1 MTDLCRLTKN
11 ADQEYECGGCKSVG
25 SMFSK
30 QREDQWIGQKLHHNF
45 SELNKCANEG
55 CATCRVFQR
64 ALWLRQI
71 TKQQAD
77 RLAKS
82 SESDAIWTYLPPK
95 KDQRY
100 NKSRGS
106 VLIKIRIG
114 DHDTGRN
121 IAWVSCTKAQCPTP
135 VNLYSG
141 HENPAVTEE
150 VRRWLAK
157 CHDEDHGH
165 TMCKNL
171 RWNDRNPINLVYI
184 GCDAHQLRLVDTSH
198 RTQLAR
204 YAALSYTW
212 GTELG
217 KDDNEKRIIKSH
229 ATKEDRKSEKGE
241 IKPGNIDQRRDG
253 FPISDLPAT
262 IQDVI
267 KLTKSLDIDY
277 IWIDATCIPP
287 GANWDD
293 EAMRMHE
300 IYGNAHVTLA
310 VCSSD
315 KTTDGFLSSREA
327 WRHKR
332 SVCRLSYSGHWLAN
346 IDMPLNEVRLQ
357 SPLAERAWTIQEE
370 RLSPRII
377 YVSGQRLYWSCNHSQ
392 QTEIGITHTS
402 QRLEGIDG
410 FGWMRHPQEF
420 LTSRWESK
428 VADMHQQWLEVV
440 QAYVKRRLYLADDR
454 FKAIAGLAVQYVQLF
469 TEDEKVRREEYLAGL
484 WRQTFPQDL
493 SWSVEYPKSP
503 SSSLWSMA
511 PTWSWVSLPLCSDIV
526 TQHEF
531 KRLSRE
537 VFQLLDVQS
546 SEEPQIGKD
555 LSYEPLEVA
564 KRGAL
569 VKSVKVRGFM
579 RKLLQEKSNRVPWKQ
594 IQTGCRNEFVFAEY
608 VSKFIHAQNLETGQI
623 VAYEPHKHEVVGQLD
638 YLFSEKGL
646 GPWHTLS
653 DVDLRNI
660 YCLQIGRSSMLL
672 LMKNGK
678 TEVKNV
684 NYDTENREWLDTYRR
699 VGICNTVRELF
710 FALATLTTLVLV

>member
-1 MTDLCRLTKN
+1 MEDLCRLTKN
-11 ADQEYECGGCKSVG
+11 ADHEYECNGCKSIG

-30 QREDQWIGQKLHHNF
+30 QTEEKWIRRKLHHNF
-45 SELNKCANEG
+45 SELNRCVNEG

-82 SESDAIWTYLPPK
+82 SELDAIWTYLPPRN
-95 KDQRY
+95 DQRY
-100 NKSRGS
+100 NKPRGE
-106 VLIKIRIG
+106 VLIQIRIG
-114 DHDTGRN
+114 DDDRGRN
-121 IAWVSCTKAQCPTP
+121 IAWVSCTKAQRPPP
-135 VNLYSG
+135 VNLYSK

-150 VRRWLAK
+150 VRQWLAK

-171 RWNDRNPINLVYI
+171 GWNDRNPINLVYI
-184 GCDAHQLRLVDTSH
+184 GRNPHRLILVDTS
-198 RTQLAR
+198 RMTRLVR
-204 YAALSYTW
+204 YAALSYSW

-217 KDDNEKRIIKSH
+217 KDDKEKRIIKSH
-229 ATKEDRKSEKGE
+229 TTKEDRKNEKGE
-241 IKPGNIDQRRDG
+241 IEPGNIHRRRDG

-267 KLTKSLDIDY
+267 KLTKSLGIDY

-300 IYGNAHVTLA
+300 VYGNAYVTLA

-327 WRHKR
+327 WRYKR
-332 SVCRLSYSGHWLAN
+332 NVCRLSYSGHWLAN

-392 QTEIGITHTS
+392 QTEMGFTHTLE
-402 QRLEGIDG
+402 RLEGIDS
-410 FGWMRHPQEF
+410 FDWMRHPQKF
-420 LTSRWESK
+420 LASRWESK
-428 VADMHQQWLEVV
+428 VPDMHQQWLEVV
-440 QAYVKRRLYLADDR
+440 QAYVKRRLYFTGDR

-484 WRQTFPQDL
+484 WRQTFPQGL
-493 SWSVEYPKSP
+493 SWSVEHPKSP
-503 SSSLWSMA
+503 SSNLWSVA

-526 TQHEF
+526 TRHKFEC
-531 KRLSRE
+531 LSGE
-537 VFQLLDVQS
+537 EGFQLLDVQ
-546 SEEPQIGKD
+546 EPQIGKD
-555 LSYEPLEVA
+555 LSNEPLEVA

-569 VKSVKVRGFM
+569 VKSVKVRGLK
-579 RKLLQEKSNRVPWKQ
+579 RKLLQEKSNRVPWQQ
-594 IQTGCRNEFVFAEY
+594 IQTGRRNELVFDKY
-608 VSKFIHAQNLETGQI
+608 ISKFSHAQNLETGQI
-623 VAYEPHKHEVVGQLD
+623 ATYEPHKQPVVGQLD

-646 GPWHTLS
+646 RPWHTLS

-660 YCLQIGRSSMLL
+660 YCLQIGKSSMLL
-672 LMKNGK
+672 LMNDGK

-710 FALATLTTLVLV
+710 FDSATLTTLVLV